1 MEQQLTMNETEPAAE
16 KSGAIH
22 KIGDESKTAERN
34 SARIA
39 EKKAV

>member
-16 KSGAIH
+16 KSGKAGYA
-22 KIGDESKTAERN
+22 GDESKTAERN

-39 EKKAV
+39 GKKAV